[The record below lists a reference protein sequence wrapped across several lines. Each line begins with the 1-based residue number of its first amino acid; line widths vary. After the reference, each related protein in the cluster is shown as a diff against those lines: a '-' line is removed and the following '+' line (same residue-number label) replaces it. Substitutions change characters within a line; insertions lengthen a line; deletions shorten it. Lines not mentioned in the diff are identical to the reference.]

1 MVTSTVLTDRRQLTQ
16 QVKAIAREAGFDLV
30 GIAPMGPATH
40 GDAFRAW
47 LAAGKHQ
54 PMIQLEAGVDVRTDP
69 RTHHP
74 WARTIIALGT
84 LYGATGV
91 SEETEAVRAELATLL
106 RHPTT
111 PPMPGCD
118 GVDPAGWRH
127 RDPERQR
134 QAREIIARSPAL
146 GVSPWIARFER
157 DANYHRIN
165 DGRLERFISRL
176 PALVGHPV
184 RVQDVIEHSA
194 FFERDLA
201 FQAGLGWVG
210 KNNLLI
216 NPEMGSFF
224 VLTSVFTDLDLEP
237 DAVVADHCL
246 ACRACLDACPTGA
259 LDGAH
264 NLIVERC
271 LSARS
276 ISIGGPVPEAFV
288 EAQAGHVSGC
298 DICQDA
304 CPFNRPHGGSAHE
317 VGPPPDRWSTVTI
330 LDLMSCDDA
339 ERQVL
344 FAGSLVA
351 RIPLETLHRNAILVG
366 ARILRVAAG
375 ITPHEV
381 FDSVA
386 AQVDP
391 THLPHLRAAIQV
403 HLSAS
408 SPAVREAAQYA
419 LRW

>member
-1 MVTSTVLTDRRQLTQ
+1 V
-16 QVKAIAREAGFDLV
+16 
-30 GIAPMGPATH
+30 
-40 GDAFRAW
+40 W
-47 LAAGKHQ
+47 
-54 PMIQLEAGVDVRTDP
+54 
-69 RTHHP
+69 
-74 WARTIIALGT
+74 
-84 LYGATGV
+84 
-91 SEETEAVRAELATLL
+91 
-106 RHPTT
+106 
-111 PPMPGCD
+111 
-118 GVDPAGWRH
+118 
-127 RDPERQR
+127 
-134 QAREIIARSPAL
+134 
-146 GVSPWIARFER
+146 PWIARFER

-165 DGRLERFISRL
+165 DGRLERLISRL
-176 PALVGHPV
+176 SATVGHPV
-184 RVQDVIEHSA
+184 RVQDVIEHST

-216 NPEMGSFF
+216 NPELGSFF

-237 DAVVADHCL
+237 DEVVTDHCL

-259 LDGAH
+259 LDGAY
-264 NLIVERC
+264 NLLVEQC

-288 EAQAGHVSGC
+288 EVQAGHISGC

-304 CPFNRPHGGSAHE
+304 CPFNRAYGGSAGE
-317 VGPPPDRWSTVTI
+317 IGPAPDRWSAVTI
-330 LDLMSCDDA
+330 LDLMGCDDA

-366 ARILRVAAG
+366 ARILRVTDGAPQQEA
-375 ITPHEV
+375 
-381 FDSVA
+381 FDPIA

-391 THLPHLRAAIQV
+391 TDLPHLRAAIQA

-408 SPAVREAAQYA
+408 STAIREAAQYA